1 MQLSNRNPS
10 SGVLTNQTEFVL
22 IKIVFAIFTSGFQPG
37 SADTATPIFI
47 KKKKS
52 IASRSKLSPSLIVSL
67 ELQLLSI
74 TCLNSEIQF

>member
-47 KKKKS
+47 QKKKKNPLPPDQS
-52 IASRSKLSPSLIVSL
+52 YHHPL
-67 ELQLLSI
+67 
-74 TCLNSEIQF
+74 